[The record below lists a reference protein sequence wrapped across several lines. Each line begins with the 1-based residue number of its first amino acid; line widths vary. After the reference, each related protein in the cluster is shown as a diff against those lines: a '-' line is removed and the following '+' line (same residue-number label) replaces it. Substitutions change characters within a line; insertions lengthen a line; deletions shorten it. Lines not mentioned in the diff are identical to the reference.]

1 MAKKKDFKVSITSVD
16 RLLKAVDTDTVPVH
30 VEIEG
35 ESIDF
40 EVKRLLDIGTFRNM
54 VNEVSD
60 VAFTVDEACNE
71 QYDAALKQYAIGV
84 ALLTYVANFKPE
96 TASDKLYKLI
106 HCPNVMNAIR
116 DVWDRR
122 QYDEFLDAVEEQI
135 EFKKR
140 ELLSSERRM
149 LQSAIDQIDK
159 ANDIFAK
166 FVEMFKDVDQTQ
178 LMEQMQKIS
187 NMSEEQI
194 GSAVVRARDDD
205 FVEQRKAELQVLK

>member
-1 MAKKKDFKVSITSVD
+1 MAKKKDCKVSIASVD

-30 VEIEG
+30 VELEG

-60 VAFTVDEACNE
+60 VAFFADETGDE
-71 QYDAALKQYAIGV
+71 QYDAALKQYAMGV
-84 ALLTYVANFKPE
+84 AMLTYVANFKPE

-106 HCPNVMNAIR
+106 HCQNVMNAIR
-116 DVWDRR
+116 DVWDRL
-122 QYDEFLDAVEEQI
+122 QYDEFWDAVEEQI
-135 EFKKR
+135 EFKKQ
-140 ELLSSERRM
+140 ELLASERRK
-149 LQSAIDQIDK
+149 LQEVIDRIDK
-159 ANDIFAK
+159 ANDIFVK
-166 FVEMFKDVDQTQ
+166 FVEMFKDVDPNQ

-187 NMSEEQI
+187 NLSEEQI
-194 GSAVVRARDDD
+194 GAAVVRARDED

>member
-1 MAKKKDFKVSITSVD
+1 MAKKKDSKVSIASVD
-16 RLLKAVDTDTVPVH
+16 RLLKAVDTDVVPVH

-40 EVKRLLDIGTFRNM
+40 EVKRLLDIATFRNM

-60 VAFTVDEACNE
+60 VAFVVDEAGNE
-71 QYDAALKQYAIGV
+71 QYDAALKQYAMGV

-122 QYDEFLDAVEEQI
+122 QYDEFWDAVEEQI
-135 EFKKR
+135 EFKKQ
-140 ELLSSERRM
+140 ELLSAERRM
-149 LQSAIDQIDK
+149 LQAAIDQIDK
-159 ANDIFAK
+159 TNDIFAK
-166 FVEMFKDVDQTQ
+166 FVEMFKDVDPNQ

-187 NMSEEQI
+187 NLNEEQI
-194 GSAVVRARDDD
+194 GTAVVRARDED